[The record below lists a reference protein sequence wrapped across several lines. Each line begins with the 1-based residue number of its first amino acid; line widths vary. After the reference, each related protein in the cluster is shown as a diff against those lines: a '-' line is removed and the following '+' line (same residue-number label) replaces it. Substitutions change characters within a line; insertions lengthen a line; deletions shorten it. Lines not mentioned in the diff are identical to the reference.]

1 MPTYDYVCT
10 VCGHRL
16 EVIHG
21 LHGHGPSACPV
32 CGGEMR
38 KAFAPPT
45 FHFKGSG
52 WARKDRSASG
62 SGRRPKPAGAGE
74 GGGDAGASST
84 AGSSGPSSDGPSAGG
99 GESSSS
105 AGSAPD

>member
-74 GGGDAGASST
+74 GGDAGASST

-99 GESSSS
+99 GEPSSS